1 MAAVCDI
8 CGKAPGFGK
17 SLGSEHPEC
26 AGRRAS
32 RRQQAP
38 RQRVHVVHQGRQG
51 RPRLEGPMQV
61 LAVGGIVAA
70 FAALCVVIYPVGASI
85 APQRP

>member
-1 MAAVCDI
+1 
-8 CGKAPGFGK
+8 
-17 SLGSEHPEC
+17 
-26 AGRRAS
+26 
-32 RRQQAP
+32 
-38 RQRVHVVHQGRQG
+38 
-51 RPRLEGPMQV
+51 MQV